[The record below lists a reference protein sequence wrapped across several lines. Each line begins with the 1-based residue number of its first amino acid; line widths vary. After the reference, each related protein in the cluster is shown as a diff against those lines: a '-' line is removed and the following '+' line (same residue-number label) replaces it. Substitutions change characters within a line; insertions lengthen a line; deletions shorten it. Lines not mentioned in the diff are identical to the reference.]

1 MQTVSGPENW
11 VSWLSVAA
19 NIATLLALTYAG
31 YQTKVARFAAS
42 ASASSLIFS
51 NLRNDI
57 DRIAAQPDDTAH
69 YWATCDFL
77 NNLEFA
83 CAMYFDGQ
91 LSGKTGSL
99 TMSLIKSMMGIVER
113 NPKLQNA
120 VARAVHDPTT
130 FEFIR
135 KFAGKHKKDWKPLNH

>member
-1 MQTVSGPENW
+1 MQTANNPSDW
-11 VSWLSVAA
+11 VAWLSVAA
-19 NIATLLALTYAG
+19 NIATVLALIYAG
-31 YQTKVARFAAS
+31 YQTRTSRFASS
-42 ASASSLIFS
+42 ASASSLIFA

-57 DRIAAQPDDTAH
+57 DRIAAQTDDNAY

-113 NPKLQNA
+113 NTKLQDA

-135 KFAGKHKKDWKPLNH
+135 QFAQKHKKDWRPLSH